1 MSTSQG
7 LATASDTTRG
17 RIQQL
22 QRECNSCNSDHNSVE
37 GGTMLESAAS
47 TIGAIIA
54 AMAAVAV
61 VETLIP
67 LHARGPCHRTHLGP
81 NVALTF
87 ITFATNLVING
98 VLVATLARLEAS
110 GAGLLQALAL
120 PRAASVAVVVVVLDF
135 SFWVAH
141 VAMHHVPAV
150 WRFHRVHHSDPAVDV
165 TTTIRQHPGEGVI
178 RYGFLGVFA
187 CALGADPVAF
197 AVYRTA
203 SALNGLLEHAN
214 IRLPRR
220 LDDALAL
227 VTTWPNL
234 HKVHHSRTATE
245 TNTNYGNL
253 FSLFDRLLG
262 TFTPAARG
270 ATVRYGLDGLDDVA
284 TQTTCGL
291 LALPFR
297 SDAPTGAVASSRA
310 RVSSA
315 GGSPAP

>member
-1 MSTSQG
+1 MQSG
-7 LATASDTTRG
+7 
-17 RIQQL
+17 
-22 QRECNSCNSDHNSVE
+22 
-37 GGTMLESAAS
+37 AAAVGV
-47 TIGAIIA
+47 IVA
-54 AMAAVAV
+54 AMAVVAV
-61 VETLIP
+61 IETIVP
-67 LHARGPCHRTHLGP
+67 LHARNRSHVAP
-81 NVALTF
+81 NLALTLLG
-87 ITFATNLVING
+87 FATNAVLNAALVALLARVETRGDG
-98 VLVATLARLEAS
+98 VLH
-110 GAGLLQALAL
+110 ALAL
-120 PRAASVAVVVVVLDF
+120 PRAVSVAVVVVALDF
-135 SFWVAH
+135 SFWLSH
-141 VAMHHVPAV
+141 VAMHHVPAF
-150 WRFHRVHHSDPAVDV
+150 WRYHRVHHSDPAVDV
-165 TTTIRQHPGEGVI
+165 TTTIRQHPGESVI

-203 SALNGLLEHAN
+203 SALNALLEHAN

-253 FSLFDRLLG
+253 LSLFDRLLG

-284 TQTTCGL
+284 TQTTRGL

-297 SDAPTGAVASSRA
+297 PQAPTGAVASSR
-310 RVSSA
+310 V
-315 GGSPAP
+315 